1 MLMIQYAVDVPT
13 PSADRLKPKTLEIHE
28 FAGGGGFAPGFDYVT
43 QTADLTNASKT
54 VMFEMPYFVPHLSD
68 DSMRA
73 VKFYCLFRFENL
85 SGSRSETHQ
94 VTPRKVAA

>member
-1 MLMIQYAVDVPT
+1 MSMIQYAVDVPA

-28 FAGGGGFAPGFDYVT
+28 FTGGFASFDYVT

-68 DSMRA
+68 DSLRP
-73 VKFYCLFRFENL
+73 VKFYCLFRFENQN
-85 SGSRSETHQ
+85 GSRSGTHQ